1 MKPAFIQPTQAEIVE
16 VLKSHPLIRL
26 REPVSRAFVVGS
38 FAKGTANEESDIDIL
53 LEVRAKADVEAKD
66 VEDGY
71 RQALR
76 SHFMK
81 NDIRGKMD
89 SVHPQW
95 CGRRV
100 DVYMTYDAS
109 LEVRPKVELLQEP
122 APARRS
128 RMPR

>member
-1 MKPAFIQPTQAEIVE
+1 MKPGFVQPTQVEIVA

-26 REPVSRAFVVGS
+26 RESVVRAFVVGS
-38 FAKGTANEESDIDIL
+38 FAKGTANDESDVDIL
-53 LEVRAKADVEAKD
+53 LEVAPRDGVDAKD
-66 VEDGY
+66 LEDSY

-100 DVYMTYDAS
+100 DVYFTYDAD
-109 LEVRPKVELLQEP
+109 LETRPKTELLSKP
-122 APARRS
+122 APATTRRRS
-128 RMPR
+128 P